1 MNREVLNLRS
11 ISDRIVEARG
21 APRLGLLLLIVGGL
35 FGILYVAAWILPINQ
50 DRILFDAIRA
60 AVGVTAAVYCLGA
73 IGLNVHFGYTGL
85 LNFGHVAF
93 LLVGAYGLAITVS
106 VFGGPFWL
114 GIIVGILASAA
125 LALLLGIPTLRLR
138 ADYLAIVTIAAAEI
152 LRFLFRARPLD
163 PLTGSVFG
171 LSGFAPRFY
180 ALNPIPEGSYGFW
193 LFAYSHHRLW
203 TLSVLWGLVIV
214 ISLLLYV
221 LVNSPWGRVLKSIRD
236 DEDAARSLG
245 KNVFAYKM
253 QSLVIGGVIG
263 GLAGM
268 MLVLHF
274 QNAHPDWFLPLFTF
288 FMYTLLILGGPATI
302 AGPIVGAMAFWFL
315 LQGLDSFLRQAR
327 AAGIISPD
335 VFGTEEIGAIRF
347 AAVGLALLLLMV
359 FRPQGILGNKRE
371 MQLDV

>member
-1 MNREVLNLRS
+1 MNLERLDLRTAATRV
-11 ISDRIVEARG
+11 IEARG
-21 APRLGLLLLIVGGL
+21 PRRLGLLLLIVGGL
-35 FGILYVAAWILPINQ
+35 FGLLYFTASLLPINE
-50 DRILFDAIRA
+50 DRILVDALRA
-60 AVGVTAAVYCLGA
+60 GVSVTAAVYCLGA
-73 IGLNVHFGYTGL
+73 IGLNLHFGYTGL

-93 LLVGAYGLAITVS
+93 LLVGGYGLAITVA

-114 GIIVGILASAA
+114 GILVGMAASALLA
-125 LALLLGIPTLRLR
+125 LAMGIPTLRLR

-152 LRFLFRARPLD
+152 LRFTFRARALD

-171 LSGFAPRFY
+171 LRGFATRFVE
-180 ALNPIPEGSYGFW
+180 LNPIPEGTYGFW
-193 LFAYSHHRLW
+193 LFAYSHGRLW
-203 TLSVLWGLVIV
+203 SLSVAWGLVIATS
-214 ISLLLYV
+214 ILLY
-221 LVNSPWGRVLKSIRD
+221 LLINSPWGRVLKSIRD

-263 GLAGM
+263 GIAGI
-268 MLVLHF
+268 MLLLHF

-302 AGPIVGAMAFWFL
+302 AGPVVGAIAFWFL
-315 LQGLDSFLRQAR
+315 IVGLESFLRQLR
-327 AAGIISPD
+327 AAGLTPEFI
-335 VFGTEEIGAIRF
+335 GTEEIGAIRF
-347 AAVGLALLLLMV
+347 AFVGLALLLLMV